1 MPCLF
6 YIYIYM
12 CVFRAAAANRGY
24 GYEEVIE
31 EVKNE
36 KKWKSGKE

>member
-1 MPCLF
+1 
-6 YIYIYM
+6 M

-36 KKWKSGKE
+36 KKMGAYRENKAKIV